1 MTRDRQDANKKQL
14 VDFWRRAGGLFY
26 TQPREN
32 GFDGVAVYRG
42 HVYIVEI
49 KDGSKPKSAQA
60 LTENEQEQR
69 AKIEARGVEYHIWRS
84 LDDVVALLE
93 AGVKE
98 VS

>member
-1 MTRDRQDANKKQL
+1 MTRDKPDANKKQL

-26 TQPREN
+26 GQPREN

-60 LTENEQEQR
+60 LTENEKKQQAE
-69 AKIEARGVEYHIWRS
+69 IEMRSVKYNIWRS
-84 LDDVVALLE
+84 LDDVVTLLE
-93 AGVKE
+93 A
-98 VS
+98 S